1 MSAITIALPEARWDE
16 IVAALR
22 DPRETAAVLLACVAE
37 TADDLILTVNS
48 AIWVPED
55 AYEVRTRRE
64 LQIASPGWMP
74 AWRIAADGGWL
85 PIFLHT
91 HPGAAAASSERDD
104 LVDRQLRNVFRTRVG
119 RSPYV
124 SLIVGGTVERPT
136 FTGKVFETDSE
147 PQVITRLRAA
157 GRRLRIQ
164 KAEDDDADA
173 PTFDIF
179 DRHLRAFGAD
189 GQRLLHSLRVGVVGC
204 GGTGSA
210 VLEQL
215 ARLGVGSLTF
225 VDHDVVTPTN
235 ITRIHG
241 STIADVDRPKVE
253 MMRDH
258 LADIGLGTELN
269 PVEGNV
275 TRREV
280 MEQLRGCDVVFGC
293 TDDDGGRA
301 VLSRLAYWYLL
312 PVIDMGVIIKSH
324 EALVSGIFGTHHNG
338 DTGRAM
344 SSLPWRG
351 RSRSRPRRA
360 VLRG

>member
-1 MSAITIALPEARWDE
+1 M
-16 IVAALR
+16 
-22 DPRETAAVLLACVAE
+22 
-37 TADDLILTVNS
+37 
-48 AIWVPED
+48 
-55 AYEVRTRRE
+55 
-64 LQIASPGWMP
+64 
-74 AWRIAADGGWL
+74 
-85 PIFLHT
+85 
-91 HPGAAAASSERDD
+91 
-104 LVDRQLRNVFRTRVG
+104 
-119 RSPYV
+119 
-124 SLIVGGTVERPT
+124 
-136 FTGKVFETDSE
+136 
-147 PQVITRLRAA
+147 
-157 GRRLRIQ
+157 
-164 KAEDDDADA
+164 
-173 PTFDIF
+173 
-179 DRHLRAFGAD
+179 
-189 GQRLLHSLRVGVVGC
+189 RVGVVGC

-280 MEQLRGCDVVFGC
+280 MEQLRGCDVVFGY